1 MKKTLVLLTLT
12 AVICSFTFLSKFSE
26 EKPVPIPPSKQ
37 RTNGDVKKGYDY
49 LVTGDYVKGGIPLN
63 VFMFGMMGQK
73 TYLQRDGLNK
83 NIGFAY
89 TASKATN
96 GEVLVAPNCLQCH
109 AQVFENQLIVGLGN
123 SLADFTKGE
132 KFNAANFNLLEKV
145 LKLNA
150 PKQYEAA
157 APFLTISKTITPYL
171 YADVK
176 GVNIADRL
184 AGVLVA
190 HRDPLSLK
198 WNDEAVVSI
207 PNEIIPTDTPPWWLL
222 KKKNAMF
229 YNGFGRGD
237 FGRFLMAS
245 NLLTVHDTSESR
257 SVDEHMPD
265 VLAYIYS
272 LQPPKY
278 PKPIDQTLAE
288 KGKTIFEQTC
298 SDCHGTYGVNSN
310 YPNLLIP
317 ESTVQTDSL
326 LYKSNYSNPQFV
338 NWFNASWFTSGDHP
352 AQLVPFNGYIAPPL
366 DGIWITAPYLHNG
379 SVPTLETLLNSKL
392 RPRYWSRDFDNP
404 QYNYDIPGWKYK
416 AEEKAGGTSVYNTTL
431 PGYGNYGHYFGDAL
445 TTEERKAVI
454 EYLKTL

>member
-1 MKKTLVLLTLT
+1 MKKTLVLLIMS
-12 AVICSFTFLSKFSE
+12 AAICSFTFLTKFTE

-63 VFMFGMMGQK
+63 IFMFGTMGQK
-73 TYLQRDGLNK
+73 NYLQRDGLNK

-89 TASKATN
+89 TAVKANN

-109 AQVFENQLIVGLGN
+109 AQVFEDQLIIGMGN

-132 KFNAANFNLLEKV
+132 KFNAANFNILEKV

-157 APFLTISKTITPYL
+157 APFLNISKTITPYL

-198 WNDEAVVSI
+198 WSDEAMVSI

-245 NLLTVHDTSESR
+245 NLLTVNDTSESI

-272 LQPPKY
+272 LQAPKY
-278 PKPIDQTLAE
+278 PKSIDQSLAA
-288 KGKTIFEQTC
+288 KGKTIFQQNC
-298 SDCHGTYGVNSN
+298 SDCHGTYGATSS

-317 ESTVQTDSL
+317 ESIVQTDSL
-326 LYKSNYSNPQFV
+326 LYKSNYSNPQFL
-338 NWFNASWFTSGDHP
+338 NWFNKSWFTSGDHP

-366 DGIWITAPYLHNG
+366 DGIWISAPYFHNG
-379 SVPTLETLLNSKL
+379 SVPTLEAVLNSKL
-392 RPRYWSRDFDNP
+392 RPKFWSRDFDHP
-404 QYNYDIPGWKYK
+404 QYNYDNPGWKYK
-416 AEEKAGGTSVYNTTL
+416 VEEKAGGTSVYNTSA
-431 PGYGNYGHYFGDAL
+431 PGYGSYGHFFGDTL
-445 TTEERKAVI
+445 TDEERKSVI